1 MSTTKKV
8 AGVFCY
14 KDESQYN
21 ELLTIFTDAHNLP
34 ATFDKWE
41 QLNDKAVKTAESSGV
56 IAIRVYTESAE
67 AFVEFCRLHGKGLN
81 AEGRL
86 HFANLKAFEHSQP
99 H

>member
-21 ELLTIFTDAHNLP
+21 ELLAIFTDAHNLP
-34 ATFDKWE
+34 TTFGRWE
-41 QLNDKAVKTAESSGV
+41 QLNDKTVKTVEGSGV
-56 IAIRVYTESAE
+56 IAIRVYAESAE
-67 AFVEFCRLHGKGLN
+67 EFVEFCRLHGKSLDT
-81 AEGRL
+81 EGRR
-86 HFANLKAFEHSQP
+86 HFANLKAFEYSQS